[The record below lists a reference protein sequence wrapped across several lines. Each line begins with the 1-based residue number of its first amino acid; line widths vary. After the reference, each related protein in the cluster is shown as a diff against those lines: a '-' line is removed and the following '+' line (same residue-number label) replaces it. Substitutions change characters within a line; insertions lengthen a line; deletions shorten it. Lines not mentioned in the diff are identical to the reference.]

1 MTAVLTIWI
10 AEFFLESAGAILNFK
25 RSRALSVI
33 LALIALMDVVTF
45 VVFRFWPEHYWQA
58 TWIRHAIRNML
69 LIWLGCSICG
79 MFSENRVQDTIAAAF
94 LSLGIAALVFFV
106 GSAGETIKDKLL
118 DAEIVACFVLLA
130 YIAMVWM
137 SGNALESDN
146 KWKTAGFLVMIGSD
160 LIFTLLWDGMPTLQ
174 LGHLTIPAWHWDGA
188 RHWYWTGAALAY
200 GVWVIGPL
208 RRVRLGEFRVRL
220 QHRFAEIEKVRIM

>member
-1 MTAVLTIWI
+1 MSYMVPWL

-94 LSLGIAALVFFV
+94 LSLGIAAMVFFV

-118 DAEIVACFVLLA
+118 GAEIVACFVLLA
-130 YIAMVWM
+130 YIALAWI
-137 SGNALESDN
+137 GGRTLESDN
-146 KWKTAGFLVMIGSD
+146 KWKAAGFLVMIGSD
-160 LIFTLLWDGMPTLQ
+160 LIFTLLWLK
-174 LGHLTIPAWHWDGA
+174 WDGA
-188 RHWYWTGAALAY
+188 RHWYPLGAISAQL
-200 GVWVIGPL
+200 VWVIGPL
-208 RRVRLGEFRVRL
+208 RKVRLREFRVGL
-220 QHRFAEIEKVRIM
+220 GVKIKEAQKVSVC